1 MSVWFVLVFTV
12 CVTCGSVNKTMH
24 FFIWFVAIMGV
35 CTETE
40 CGQCAR
46 LSVSVAQCFRHV
58 GTCVQLLSP
67 LIFCLVSK

>member
-24 FFIWFVAIMGV
+24 FFIWFVTIMGVRV

-40 CGQCAR
+40 CGQCVR
-46 LSVSVAQCFRHV
+46 L
-58 GTCVQLLSP
+58 
-67 LIFCLVSK
+67 